1 MVYTYKELLKIY
13 KDDYN
18 IKKAVENKEI
28 YKIEKGIYS
37 DKRIVNP
44 LLVYS
49 KKYPNATI
57 TMDNAFYYY
66 DLTDIIPDKI
76 CLATSS
82 KSHTIDNVKIIQ
94 IYMKDNILNLGRT
107 LVKLDDNNYIYMY
120 DKERLLIE
128 LIRKRNKIPFDY
140 YKEIISNYRDIAHEL
155 DMNKL
160 EEYLDYFNNGNNL
173 FAIIQREVF

>member
-1 MVYTYKELLKIY
+1 MVYKYKELLEIY

-18 IKKAVENKEI
+18 IKRAIENKKI

-37 DKRIVNP
+37 DKKIVNP

-66 DLTDIIPDKI
+66 DLTDIIPNKI

-82 KSHTIDNVKIIQ
+82 KSHTINNVKIIQ
-94 IYMKDNILNLGRT
+94 IYMKDNILNIGRT
-107 LVKLDDNNYIYMY
+107 LVKLDDNNYVYMY

-140 YKEIISNYRDIAHEL
+140 YKEIISNYRDIAYEL

>member
-1 MVYTYKELLKIY
+1 MVYTYKELLEIY

-18 IKKAVENKEI
+18 IKRAIENKKI

-66 DLTDIIPDKI
+66 DLTDIIPNKI

-82 KSHTIDNVKIIQ
+82 KSHTINNVKIIQ
-94 IYMKDNILNLGRT
+94 IYMKDNILNLGKT
-107 LVKLDDNNYIYMY
+107 LVKLNDNNYVYMY

-140 YKEIISNYRDIAHEL
+140 YKEIISNYRDIAYEL
-155 DMNKL
+155 DMTKL

>member
-18 IKKAVENKEI
+18 IKKAIDNKEI

-37 DKRIVNP
+37 DKKIVNP

-140 YKEIISNYRDIAHEL
+140 YKEIISNYRDIAYEL

>member
-1 MVYTYKELLKIY
+1 MIYTYKELLGKY

-18 IKKAVENKEI
+18 IKKTLENKEI
-28 YKIEKGIYS
+28 YKLEKGIYS